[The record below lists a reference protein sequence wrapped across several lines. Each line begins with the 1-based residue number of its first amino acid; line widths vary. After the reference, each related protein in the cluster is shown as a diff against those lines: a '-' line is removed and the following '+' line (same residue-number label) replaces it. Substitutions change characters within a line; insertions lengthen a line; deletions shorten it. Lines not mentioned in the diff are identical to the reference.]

1 MKRASTQ
8 ISDERLNENS
18 LIVDEYTENDK
29 IYWKLRFSHGTRFI
43 KINRPDDKNLQ
54 DHLLELAPIIL
65 CDSKFINSKIEYKD
79 ENLILT
85 TCDHKI
91 VKLVNQ
97 DGSLKSGKEIVK
109 KISFQNINTNDI
121 SPISL
126 ESVNDFIKQGIEIYK
141 IKGENNPYTYDDLE
155 RILNTTKISPIT
167 RKEFSENDIVKWDSN
182 ETLNIPI
189 CALNENKKRKVIFN
203 SNSTLDFGNESE
215 SDKQDSEKS
224 KLKIQET
231 DNPINL
237 ICLIDKSGSMGSGF
251 ENVATK
257 PFLDFIETLH
267 KDSVLT
273 LFTFNHNI
281 KEVYTKEKIESI
293 DKDNIKT
300 ALNPAG
306 GTYFWGSI
314 LNVLEKWPEYSTT
327 DNEDMKSLFL
337 VITDGE
343 DGASTDEELDKFT
356 EMSRS
361 CWNDINC
368 YFMHPPTL
376 NGSSL
381 LNLPEG
387 QCLAF
392 DNDEQH
398 TEAAINGLSGL
409 VAQYSRTSG
418 DDELPEIKPML
429 RHTSSQHYQSYDYD
443 SNSDDDTINK
453 NSRKHLTRFNTV
465 N

>member
-8 ISDERLNENS
+8 ISDERLNENN
-18 LIVDEYTENDK
+18 LIVDEYTENEK
-29 IYWKLRFSHGTRFI
+29 IYWKLSFSNGNRFI
-43 KINRPDDKNLQ
+43 KFNKPDNKNLQ
-54 DHLLELAPIIL
+54 DQLIELAPIIL

-79 ENLILT
+79 EQIILT
-85 TCDHKI
+85 TSDDK
-91 VKLVNQ
+91 VVELVNE
-97 DGSLKSGKEIVK
+97 DGSLKTGKEIVK
-109 KISFQNINTNDI
+109 KISFQNINANDI

-155 RILNTTKISPIT
+155 RILSTTKISPIT
-167 RKEFSENDIVKWDSN
+167 RKEFSKNDIVKWDSN

-189 CALNENKKRKVIFN
+189 GALNGGKKRKIIFK
-203 SNSTLDFGNESE
+203 SNPLTFEPLAR
-215 SDKQDSEKS
+215 EKS
-224 KLKIQET
+224 KTSLQET

-237 ICLIDKSGSMGSGF
+237 ICLIDTSGSMGSGF
-251 ENVATK
+251 GNVATK

-281 KEVYTKEKIESI
+281 RKVYTKEKIGCI
-293 DKDNIKT
+293 DKNYIKKT
-300 ALNPAG
+300 LSPGG

-327 DNEDMKSLFL
+327 DTENMKSLFL

-343 DGASTDEELDKFT
+343 DGASTDEELDKFK
-356 EMSRS
+356 EMSGS

-376 NGSSL
+376 SGSSL

-409 VAQYSRTSG
+409 VAQYSRNTY

-443 SNSDDDTINK
+443 SNSDDDSKNK
-453 NSRKHLTRFNTV
+453 KSKRDLIQRFNTV

>member
-8 ISDERLNENS
+8 ISDERLNENN
-18 LIVDEYTENDK
+18 LIVNEYTENEK
-29 IYWKLRFSHGTRFI
+29 IYWKLSFSNGSRFI
-43 KINRPDDKNLQ
+43 KFNKPDNKNLQ
-54 DHLLELAPIIL
+54 EQLLELAPIML
-65 CDSKFINSKIEYKD
+65 CDSKFINSKIEYIDKK
-79 ENLILT
+79 LTLT
-85 TCDHKI
+85 TSDDKI
-91 VKLVNQ
+91 VELVNE
-97 DGSLKSGKEIVK
+97 DGSLKTGKEIVK
-109 KISFQNINTNDI
+109 KISFQNINTSDI

-126 ESVNDFIKQGIEIYK
+126 ESVNDFIKQGIDVYK
-141 IKGENNPYTYDDLE
+141 IKGENNPYTYDDLQ
-155 RILNTTKISPIT
+155 RILNTTKTSPIT
-167 RKEFSENDIVKWDSN
+167 RKVFSEIDIVKWDSN

-189 CALNENKKRKVIFN
+189 CALNENKKRKIVFR
-203 SNSTLDFGNESE
+203 SDSTLDFGNEIE
-215 SDKQDSEKS
+215 SDKQENEKS
-224 KLKIQET
+224 KLKLQET

-237 ICLIDKSGSMGSGF
+237 VCLIDTSGSMGLGS

-281 KEVYTKEKIESI
+281 TKVYTKEKIDCI

-300 ALNPAG
+300 ALKPGG

-314 LNVLEKWPEYSTT
+314 VNVLENWHKYSTT
-327 DNEDMKSLFL
+327 DTEAMKSLFL

-343 DGASTDEELDKFT
+343 DGASTDEEVDKFS
-356 EMSRS
+356 EMSSS

-381 LNLPEG
+381 LNLPKG
-387 QCLAF
+387 RCLAF
-392 DNDEQH
+392 DNDVQH

-409 VAQYSRTSG
+409 VAQYSRNTYG
-418 DDELPEIKPML
+418 NELPEIEPML
-429 RHTSSQHYQSYDYD
+429 RQTSSQQYRSFD
-443 SNSDDDTINK
+443 SDSDSGDDTINK
-453 NSRKHLTRFNTV
+453 RSRKPLTRFNTAC
-465 N
+465 